1 MIKNLSLTFNSLEM
15 EYAYREWSFN
25 NNHHRFQIFFS
36 FIGGYL
42 IVMIIKFNSTNT
54 LLPLIISCISLFLEL
69 TLLFFIRKYKEKVEI
84 IMTMNQILLSVICE
98 FYRIFA
104 QKTNLWYL
112 GYSLASMKLIIF
124 ARGNKFIVQSG
135 VQVMCQCCSFIF
147 MEEEDVYQL
156 VAHNLLTFLLVMFR
170 YQLEL
175 INRKY
180 FIASQSQSQYEN
192 LIQDLLPSWVVI
204 VKYDKMQGQLSLD
217 KINKNM
223 QNKFNIMDDKCFR
236 EFLRNLKVLPYEFER
251 QNLQFIK
258 LEHTLIRQLQTNKD
272 DQTVE
277 RYHAFMDKKD
287 SKIKQQKFKITQVFF
302 KTFEPSIILLFEEI
316 KEDKYDQLL
325 YQVQQRDYTSCTN
338 ARISLTILTK
348 QIQLLKYLKSLIPQ
362 WFNGKQSQFI
372 NSLTSSIMNQIQY
385 GYIMF
390 NLNFDVL
397 NLFKISHTQLKF
409 EINQIQ
415 PTNFMEQLC
424 EDLQLSRKLINK
436 YVVSAE
442 FTEVI
447 KTDKAKL
454 ISIIINLVEFCK
466 ILLSIIH
473 GDDKILSQAVPLGS
487 QIQIHLKQTKQ
498 QKNCIKISI
507 THPKLFISP
516 FVRDLFGDIE
526 TSIDHKKRN
535 WSSKNYFEMINQLNS
550 TFQQIYEY
558 YKKEHKSTGLIDDD
572 IHNLFHNQKSNLNFS
587 EESRGYIL
595 QNHAQPQFQFNVLGY
610 PMAQYL
616 ISQLG
621 PQNKIRFKNRY
632 QNLIQTPSQ
641 QNINTQYTKLQF
653 LLYQDLNDFIYE
665 LNQHEKPILET
676 YQKKK
681 LSNHDISQ
689 KFYYAQLAS
698 SPRKFV

>member
-1 MIKNLSLTFNSLEM
+1 M

-25 NNHHRFQIFFS
+25 NNHYRFQIFFS

-42 IVMIIKFNSTNT
+42 IVMIIKFNSANT
-54 LLPLIISCISLFLEL
+54 LLPLIISCISLCLEL

-84 IMTMNQILLSVICE
+84 IMTLNQILLSVICE

-104 QKTNLWYL
+104 QKSNLWYL
-112 GYSLASMKLIIF
+112 GYSLACMKLIIY
-124 ARGNKFIVQSG
+124 ARGNKFIVQTG
-135 VQVMCQCCSFIF
+135 LQVICQCCSFIF
-147 MEEEDVYQL
+147 MEDEDVYFI
-156 VAHNLLTFLLVMFR
+156 VSHNLLTFLLVIFR

-180 FIASQSQSQYEN
+180 FIASQSQCQYEN

-204 VKYDKMQGQLSLD
+204 VKYDKMQGQLCID
-217 KINKNM
+217 KINRNM
-223 QNKFNIMDDKCFR
+223 QDKFDIKNDKCFR
-236 EFLRNLKVLPYEFER
+236 EFLRNLKVLPHEFER
-251 QNLQFIK
+251 QNVQFIK
-258 LEHTLIRQLQTNKD
+258 LEHTLIRKLQTNRE

-287 SKIKQQKFKITQVFF
+287 SKTKQQKFKITQVFF

-338 ARISLTILTK
+338 ARISLGNLKK

-372 NSLTSSIMNQIQY
+372 NSLTSSIMDQIQN

-397 NLFKISHTQLKF
+397 NLFKISHRQLKF

-415 PTNFMEQLC
+415 PSILMEQLC

-442 FTEVI
+442 FTEII

-498 QKNCIKISI
+498 QKNCIKISL

-516 FVRDLFGDIE
+516 FVRDLFANIE

-535 WSSKNYFEMINQLNS
+535 WSSRNYFEMINQLNS

-558 YKKEHKSTGLIDDD
+558 YKKDHKSTDLIDDD
-572 IHNLFHNQKSNLNFS
+572 FHYLFQNQKSNLNIS
-587 EESRGYIL
+587 EESRGFTH
-595 QNHAQPQFQFNVLGY
+595 QNNVQPQFQFNVLGY
-610 PMAQYL
+610 PMSQYL

-621 PQNKIRFKNRY
+621 PWNKIRFKNRY
-632 QNLIQTPSQ
+632 QNFIQTPSQ
-641 QNINTQYTKLQF
+641 KSINTQNTKLQF
-653 LLYQDLNDFIYE
+653 LLYQDLNDFIQE
-665 LNQHEKPILET
+665 LNQLEKPILEI

-698 SPRKFV
+698 SPRKFG